1 MAFKARSKHNVLGVV
16 ICAQVL
22 RPSRQG
28 HAFKT
33 GGLLEVKVSLVQ
45 RKKLYAGLNRTTP
58 YLPSECLRRGF
69 VDSRTGKRKEV
80 RRQFRT
86 QENRLQ
92 QARGKLVR

>member
-1 MAFKARSKHNVLGVV
+1 MAFKARSKQKVLGVV

-33 GGLLEVKVSLVQ
+33 GGLLRVKVSLVQ

-58 YLPSECLRRGF
+58 YLPSKCLGRGF
-69 VDSRTGKRKEV
+69 QDKKQKKKVDSF
-80 RRQFRT
+80 RQR
-86 QENRLQ
+86 QENRLW
-92 QARGKLVR
+92 QALERLVR